1 MDDSETMREVRK
13 IKEQCS
19 LARLARTPEEQKIHS
34 DEVRK
39 RFEMAIGRKIEIVDF
54 SKGKKEAVHA

>member
-1 MDDSETMREVRK
+1 MNDSETMREVRK

-39 RFEMAIGRKIEIVDF
+39 RFEQAIGRNIEIVDF